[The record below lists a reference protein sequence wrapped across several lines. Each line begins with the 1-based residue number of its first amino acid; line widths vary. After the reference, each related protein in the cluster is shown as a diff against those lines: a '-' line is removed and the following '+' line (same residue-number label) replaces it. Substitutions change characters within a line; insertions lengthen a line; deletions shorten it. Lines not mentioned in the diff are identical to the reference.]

1 MPAVRP
7 YVSNLICSTALCKSS
22 MAFPK
27 DLALARQP
35 DLQGLGETQRIS
47 QEAMDKGLV
56 GPA

>member
-22 MAFPK
+22 MAFPT
-27 DLALARQP
+27 LARQP
-35 DLQGLGETQRIS
+35 DSQGLGETRRIS